1 MQLLFSYSW
10 AQVKLSGGHYV
21 AEASKVLFLLSCWKT
36 IAEEVKGLVLM
47 KPPGVQV
54 LRAAGQTSKDE
65 VFPSW
70 GQTVIVY
77 PNCTTPGGRA
87 SLVGGTWVF
96 EHSCMVAGLKPCWNE
111 ELQSWCPE
119 AAALYFLSVFLKSH
133 NLKKSLLY
141 VSKGC
146 PHWIKIF
153 TFSYLRELLLVRD
166 FQLWS
171 E

>member
-1 MQLLFSYSW
+1 MPSPSSYLIFKTSRRTSAAFIFLFMSPSEIE
-10 AQVKLSGGHYV
+10 SGGHYV

-70 GQTVIVY
+70 GQTMIVY
-77 PNCTTPGGRA
+77 PNCTSPGGRA

-133 NLKKSLLY
+133 NLKKSPLC
-141 VSKGC
+141 S
-146 PHWIKIF
+146 
-153 TFSYLRELLLVRD
+153 
-166 FQLWS
+166 
-171 E
+171 